1 MVNMTTQDCSPYRDE
16 ILRHFG
22 NGTDLRPEARE
33 HYAGCV
39 HCMTAVTAALSG
51 NLADSSSDGRGA
63 VRVRGSAARKPAAR
77 PEAAQRALAHGRH
90 VLERVFGIR
99 SGSSPGAPE

>member
-1 MVNMTTQDCSPYRDE
+1 MTTQDCSPYGDE

-22 NGTDLRPEARE
+22 NGTELRPEARE

-39 HCMTAVTAALSG
+39 HCMTAVTAALSSNVAG
-51 NLADSSSDGRGA
+51 TPLDGLGA
-63 VRVRGSAARKPAAR
+63 GPVRGPAASKPVAL
-77 PEAAQRALAHGRH
+77 PEAARRALAHGRQ

-99 SGSSPGAPE
+99 SGSGSGTPE

>member
-1 MVNMTTQDCSPYRDE
+1 MIAQDCAAYRDE
-16 ILRHFG
+16 ILGHFG
-22 NGTDLRPEARE
+22 NGTALRPEARE

-51 NLADSSSDGRGA
+51 NVAGPSRNGLGA
-63 VRVRGSAARKPAAR
+63 GGVDGSAGGK
-77 PEAAQRALAHGRH
+77 PEAACRALAHGSR

-99 SGSSPGAPE
+99 SGNDSGTPE

>member
-1 MVNMTTQDCSPYRDE
+1 MIAQDCGPYRDE
-16 ILRHFG
+16 ILGHFG

-39 HCMTAVTAALSG
+39 HCMTAVTAALSSKVVG
-51 NLADSSSDGRGA
+51 PSRNGLGA
-63 VRVRGSAARKPAAR
+63 GGVDGSARGKAAAR
-77 PEAAQRALAHGRH
+77 PEAACRALAHGSQ

-99 SGSSPGAPE
+99 SGNDSRTPE

>member
-1 MVNMTTQDCSPYRDE
+1 MTPPDCSPYRDE
-16 ILRHFG
+16 ILCHFG
-22 NGTDLRPEARE
+22 NGTELRPEARE

-51 NLADSSSDGRGA
+51 NLAGPSRNGRGPIP
-63 VRVRGSAARKPAAR
+63 VRGSAASKPVPL
-77 PEAAQRALAHGRH
+77 PEAARQALAHGSQ

-99 SGSSPGAPE
+99 SGSGPGTPE